1 MNTTASLNHLPARQA
16 TGFSLIE
23 LMIAVAIVGI
33 TSAVA
38 IPTYSD
44 YVTRG
49 RIPDATSQLA
59 LRQVQ
64 MENFF
69 QDNRTYVGAPTCNAD
84 TTSSKTFDYTCS
96 PVSTAATFTLVATG
110 KDTMLGFVYSVN
122 QSGTKT
128 TVSVPTGWTLPS
140 PNNCWALKRGGSC

>member
-1 MNTTASLNHLPARQA
+1 MNTTASLSHLPARH
-16 TGFSLIE
+16 TSGFSLIE

-33 TSAVA
+33 TSAIA

-84 TTSSKTFDYTCS
+84 TESSKTFDYTCS
-96 PVSTAATFTLVATG
+96 PASTASTFTLVATG
-110 KDTMLGFVYSVN
+110 KGTMLGFVYSVT
-122 QSGTKT
+122 QAGTKT
-128 TVSVPTGWTLPS
+128 TVSVPTGWTLPA
-140 PNNCWALKRGGSC
+140 PNNCWVLKKEGVC